1 VNSPPPKS
9 EVIITNFFAEHH
21 IINRGVV
28 IPLNGVATPQF
39 GLKFLTPRSV
49 EFFVFNDLMWDMVVR
64 FLEIARLL
72 TITA

>member
-1 VNSPPPKS
+1 MFC
-9 EVIITNFFAEHH
+9 IGDRDH

-28 IPLNGVATPQF
+28 IPLNGVATPQL
-39 GLKFLTPRSV
+39 GLKFLTPCAV

-72 TITA
+72 TVTA

>member
-1 VNSPPPKS
+1 M
-9 EVIITNFFAEHH
+9 
-21 IINRGVV
+21 

-39 GLKFLTPRSV
+39 GLKFLTPRAV

>member
-1 VNSPPPKS
+1 
-9 EVIITNFFAEHH
+9 
-21 IINRGVV
+21 V

-39 GLKFLTPRSV
+39 GLKFLTPRAV

-72 TITA
+72 TIYFFHL

>member
-1 VNSPPPKS
+1 MF
-9 EVIITNFFAEHH
+9 IFCIGDIDH

-39 GLKFLTPRSV
+39 GLKFLTPRAV

-72 TITA
+72 TIYFFHL